1 MMIELLL
8 LIVGVVLAAF
18 LSLIVTIALDI
29 KAEVRNI
36 RGDLQKVIADQS
48 DLRAQQKIFELR
60 CFPDEGVS

>member
-18 LSLIVTIALDI
+18 LGLIVTIALDI

-48 DLRAQQKIFELR
+48 DLCIRQKILELR